1 MKMIKIKKKKKEEK
15 SSMKPKDK
23 EDKSTEHA
31 EYRRQ
36 GDPLPVSSDTK
47 TQKEKTRNR
56 DYPER

>member
-1 MKMIKIKKKKKEEK
+1 
-15 SSMKPKDK
+15 MKPKDK